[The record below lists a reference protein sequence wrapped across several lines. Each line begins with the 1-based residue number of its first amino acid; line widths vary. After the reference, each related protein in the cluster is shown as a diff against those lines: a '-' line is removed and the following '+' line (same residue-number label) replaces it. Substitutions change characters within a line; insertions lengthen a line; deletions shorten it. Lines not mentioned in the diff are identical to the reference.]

1 MDIERLFKSVITD
14 LSLVHLKLED
24 ELERII
30 NSDDNLENK
39 INNVK
44 TILEKMAINELSVS
58 KFSMLTNN
66 NYKQKEQDGKKEN
79 WT

>member
-79 WT
+79 

>member
-44 TILEKMAINELSVS
+44 NSP
-58 KFSMLTNN
+58 
-66 NYKQKEQDGKKEN
+66 
-79 WT
+79 

>member
-44 TILEKMAINELSVS
+44 TILEKMAINVLSVS

-79 WT
+79 